1 MNQGTMLT
9 GTTQMPTG
17 QLIYL
22 QPPSSAAKVM
32 GIIIIIYGLLQGLGL
47 LGLFVEPVD
56 PMTGEIIEYPAA
68 AKAMDGLSSLA
79 GLVGFVAAGVFLTDF
94 LPEEGI
100 LANFR
105 LENLTVWIMNNPV
118 TAGNRA
124 IMIGIA
130 LGTASVSLKI
140 LLGVDRSYLGGGD

>member
-56 PMTGEIIEYPAA
+56 PMTGEIIEYPACLLYTSDA
-68 AKAMDGLSSLA
+68 AD
-79 GLVGFVAAGVFLTDF
+79 D
-94 LPEEGI
+94 
-100 LANFR
+100 
-105 LENLTVWIMNNPV
+105 
-118 TAGNRA
+118 
-124 IMIGIA
+124 
-130 LGTASVSLKI
+130 
-140 LLGVDRSYLGGGD
+140 